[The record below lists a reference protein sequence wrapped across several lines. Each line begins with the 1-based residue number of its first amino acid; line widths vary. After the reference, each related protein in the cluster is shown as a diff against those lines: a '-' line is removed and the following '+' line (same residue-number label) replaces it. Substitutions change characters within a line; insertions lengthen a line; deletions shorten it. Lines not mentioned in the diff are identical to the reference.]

1 MNQIEN
7 ALSRT
12 TDTKAL
18 EIGSG
23 AVKKTPL
30 IFNRLFPGAKALVIA
45 DTNTWKAAGNL
56 VQSLLESGGITVES
70 PFIIS
75 DPNLYAEWSYME
87 AVENALKVSD
97 AVPVAVGSGVINDLT
112 KLASFRLGRRY
123 VCVGTAASMDG
134 YTAYGASITF
144 KGNKRTFDCPAPLG
158 FVMDSSIA
166 AAAPYKMSASGYA
179 DLIAKI
185 PAGTDWIIAE
195 CAGIEKINSF
205 AFDVVQKGLKN
216 ALSDPAAIRAGDE
229 AEVEK
234 LAEGLLLS
242 GFAMQ
247 ACQNS
252 RPASGIEHQFSHL
265 WDMEHLTFSGKSVS
279 HGFKVGIGT
288 LVSTAFLELLLE
300 EDIPAVNED
309 SCAEKWKSFEDTQKD
324 IVDAFNGDAEFV
336 ERCTAETRNKYT
348 DAEGLRK
355 QIALLKSNWPH
366 LKERI
371 SEQIIPFGS
380 VKKRL
385 ELVGAPTEPEQIG
398 ISRKRLLKS
407 CKVIPYMRSRFSSV
421 DVAVR
426 IGIFDKWLDK
436 LFGKGGIWEI

>member
-1 MNQIEN
+1 M
-7 ALSRT
+7 
-12 TDTKAL
+12 
-18 EIGSG
+18 
-23 AVKKTPL
+23 
-30 IFNRLFPGAKALVIA
+30 
-45 DTNTWKAAGNL
+45 
-56 VQSLLESGGITVES
+56 ES

-185 PAGTDWIIAE
+185 PAGADWIIAE

-252 RPASGIEHQFSHL
+252 RPASGIEHQLPIAEIYGYFKGKRLRKMLLVMCLATQNRNSTL
-265 WDMEHLTFSGKSVS
+265 GKYVNKSVFTVNS
-279 HGFKVGIGT
+279 
-288 LVSTAFLELLLE
+288 
-300 EDIPAVNED
+300 PAP
-309 SCAEKWKSFEDTQKD
+309 
-324 IVDAFNGDAEFV
+324 
-336 ERCTAETRNKYT
+336 CTRQ
-348 DAEGLRK
+348 LM
-355 QIALLKSNWPH
+355 
-366 LKERI
+366 
-371 SEQIIPFGS
+371 F
-380 VKKRL
+380 
-385 ELVGAPTEPEQIG
+385 
-398 ISRKRLLKS
+398 
-407 CKVIPYMRSRFSSV
+407 
-421 DVAVR
+421 
-426 IGIFDKWLDK
+426 
-436 LFGKGGIWEI
+436 